1 MSIIDFANS
10 YITFFTSSH
19 QGGNIARI
27 QIDAAC
33 TMTDDRGGE
42 SETFY
47 LIAPC
52 RSERMYRDDPLFQM
66 PNYEFG
72 GIFAR
77 DDCLILRTHWTSDR
91 DDREL
96 AVNSERFARV
106 AIDVKHLPDARQ
118 LPDRAAIVRS
128 TLANERQVA
137 RSALIDEQ
145 RGVRAVLEYPIKTQN
160 VTEDPP
166 QFQVDTG
173 PLIVPD
179 FSSSAAHPI
188 QRFDVAHVV
197 YHQFDQAE
205 FVLRRPGAVGE
216 REGTPVSVTDYTVVQ
231 AVAARNEL
239 WSGA

>member
-10 YITFFTSSH
+10 FVTFFTKPH
-19 QGGNIARI
+19 QGSNVARI

-33 TMTDDRGGE
+33 TITDDRTGDME
-42 SETFY
+42 AFY

-52 RSERMYRDDPLFQM
+52 RSERMYHDGPLFQM
-66 PNYEFG
+66 PNFEFR

-77 DDCLILRTHWTSDR
+77 DDCLILRTHWTSDH

-106 AIDVKHLPDARQ
+106 AIDIGSMAGARP

-137 RSALIDEQ
+137 RTEVINEQ
-145 RGVRAVLEYPIKTQN
+145 RGVRALLQYPIKTQN
-160 VTEDPP
+160 VFEEPP

-179 FSSSAAHPI
+179 FASEAPHAI

-197 YHQFDQAE
+197 YHQFDRAE
-205 FVLRRPGAVGE
+205 FVLRRPHTVGVRDGE
-216 REGTPVSVTDYTVVQ
+216 PVFVTDYTVVQ
-231 AVAARNEL
+231 TVAARNEL